1 MFCRTQ
7 STYLVKTYLRHAF
20 DKHAENSGDQNMKG
34 STGEDYISGRERRQ
48 LLAALHTRLFWV
60 GEEIPYQIEIE
71 GTTYNF
77 HEIVWELLM
86 KKKLTDEDRKQI
98 DNYISYLRKKAKE
111 DESELETERLT
122 RDEAKRL
129 FDEAAGLMRTVMD
142 LKDIEEGTAKAK
154 AKEFHEI
161 FSRERVAEA
170 RRWLHFLKDAT

>member
-1 MFCRTQ
+1 
-7 STYLVKTYLRHAF
+7 
-20 DKHAENSGDQNMKG
+20 MKG
-34 STGEDYISGRERRQ
+34 STGGEYISERERRQ

-60 GEEIPYQIEIE
+60 GEEVPYHIEID
-71 GTTYNF
+71 GKTYHL

-86 KKKLTDEDRKQI
+86 KKKLTDEDRQRI
-98 DNYISYLRKKAKE
+98 DNYISYLQKKAKE
-111 DESELETERLT
+111 DELELKTERLT

-170 RRWLHFLKDAT
+170 RRWLQFLRDAA